1 MRLVLDGGPVLLG
14 RRFGA
19 AASVRGEVVFST
31 AMSGYVE
38 ALTDPSYRGQIL
50 VLTYPLIGNYGVPRS
65 GLESPAITVQGLVVA
80 HPCEHPSHHES
91 LRGLSDWLASEGV
104 PGLCGVDTRSLAQH
118 LREQGTPLGS
128 LLCESEPAAR
138 AVDME
143 RVLELVAPPVITRYA
158 GGSPRLLLIDTGAKE
173 GIVRALREAGAEVIR
188 AGAFC
193 DWEALLPAV
202 DGVVLGSGPGDP
214 GAAAAREL
222 LPRLRRLLDEGDGA
236 SALPVFGVCLGLQL
250 LALAAG
256 GRTERLLFGH
266 RSINQPVRDLQT
278 GRCYLTSQNHG
289 YAVDASALPPGFH
302 PWFQN
307 LHDGTCEGIRH
318 ERRPLSAVQFHPE
331 GAPGPTDT
339 RFLYADFVR
348 GVRDRKGRPRT
359 PEAESLVR
367 SLPLREV
374 LP

>member
-91 LRGLSDWLASEGV
+91 LRGLSDWLASECV

-128 LLCESEPAAR
+128 LLCESEPAPR

-236 SALPVFGVCLGLQL
+236 SALPVFGVQI
-250 LALAAG
+250 
-256 GRTERLLFGH
+256 GRAH
-266 RSINQPVRDLQT
+266 V
-278 GRCYLTSQNHG
+278 
-289 YAVDASALPPGFH
+289 
-302 PWFQN
+302 
-307 LHDGTCEGIRH
+307 
-318 ERRPLSAVQFHPE
+318 
-331 GAPGPTDT
+331 
-339 RFLYADFVR
+339 
-348 GVRDRKGRPRT
+348 
-359 PEAESLVR
+359 
-367 SLPLREV
+367 
-374 LP
+374 